1 MYLVSCELT
10 EEEMSC
16 IMQAV
21 NHYIYNNP
29 NITDEQYEY
38 VTSAL
43 DKITQDVI

>member
-1 MYLVSCELT
+1 MCLVSCKLT

-29 NITDEQYEY
+29 NIADEQYEY
-38 VTSAL
+38 ITSAL

>member
-1 MYLVSCELT
+1 MYLVNCELT

-21 NHYIYNNP
+21 THYIYNNP
-29 NITDEQYEY
+29 YITDERYELIS
-38 VTSAL
+38 SAL

>member
-1 MYLVSCELT
+1 MYEVNCKLT

-16 IMQAV
+16 LIQAV

-38 VTSAL
+38 VASAL